1 MKLSLVI
8 MLWIIGQR
16 INGGPIYWIAY
27 SLFLIVPMLGDS
39 K

>member
-1 MKLSLVI
+1 MKLGLIV

-27 SLFLIVPMLGDS
+27 SIFWLMAMFGDS

>member
-16 INGGPIYWIAY
+16 INGGSIYWIAY
-27 SLFLIVPMLGDS
+27 SLFLLVAILGDS
-39 K
+39 E

>member
-1 MKLSLVI
+1 MKLSLII

-16 INGGPIYWIAY
+16 IDGGSIYWMAY
-27 SLFLIVPMLGDS
+27 SLFLIVAMLGDS

>member
-1 MKLSLVI
+1 MKLSLII

-27 SLFLIVPMLGDS
+27 SLFILMAIFGDS
-39 K
+39 E

>member
-1 MKLSLVI
+1 MKLGLII

-16 INGGPIYWIAY
+16 INVGPTYWMAY
-27 SLFLIVPMLGDS
+27 SFFLLVAILGDS

>member
-16 INGGPIYWIAY
+16 INVGPIYWMAY
-27 SLFLIVPMLGDS
+27 SLFLIVAIPGDS

>member
-16 INGGPIYWIAY
+16 INVGSIYWMAY
-27 SLFLIVPMLGDS
+27 ALLFLAFVVGDS

>member
-1 MKLSLVI
+1 MKLGLII

-16 INGGPIYWIAY
+16 INGGPIYWMAY
-27 SLFLIVPMLGDS
+27 SLFLLVAVLGGS

>member
-1 MKLSLVI
+1 MKLSLII

-16 INGGPIYWIAY
+16 INVGALYWLAY
-27 SLFLIVPMLGDS
+27 ALFCLSAMIGDL

>member
-16 INGGPIYWIAY
+16 INVGPIYWMAY
-27 SLFLIVPMLGDS
+27 ALFLIVAMLGDS

>member
-27 SLFLIVPMLGDS
+27 SLFILMAIFGDS

>member
-27 SLFLIVPMLGDS
+27 SLFLIVAILGDS

>member
-1 MKLSLVI
+1 MKLGLVI

-16 INGGPIYWIAY
+16 INVGSIYWMAY
-27 SLFLIVPMLGDS
+27 SLFLIVAIFGDS